1 MDMYTDPFES
11 DTPKERSLA
20 AKIII
25 GIFKTIGILFIV
37 SIFLIIFIRLQL
49 WKTPKEFKDFAFT
62 DEATSY
68 LAENGELVVGY
79 QEPYTEFD
87 ENGYYHISDVSFA
100 RDLGE
105 IQLTVRYNSRST
117 INYLMAAYGLT
128 DRPTGETF
136 IYILT
141 DDDGNEY
148 KSYRFAAK
156 DKPLSDFRRIIFDG
170 VDFSTTENLYLHVY
184 YGEDVSNYD
193 STDINEDVKAKSKL
207 HATFTVY
214 ETDRWID
221 EKTFT
226 ESSKMSYSLTN
237 NPAYIDKRSEN

>member
-11 DTPKERSLA
+11 DTPKERSLF

-25 GIFKTIGILFIV
+25 GVLKAIGIFIIV
-37 SIFLIIFIRLQL
+37 AIFAIIFIRLQL
-49 WKTPKEFKDFAFT
+49 WKTPKEFSDFAWT
-62 DEATSY
+62 DEAKSA
-68 LAENGELVVGY
+68 LAADGKLTVGY

-117 INYLMAAYGLT
+117 INALMEEYHLT
-128 DRPTGETF
+128 ERPSGETF

-141 DDDGNEY
+141 DDNGNEY
-148 KSYRFAAK
+148 TSYRFAAK
-156 DKPLSDFRRIIFDG
+156 EKPLSEFRRVIFDG
-170 VDFSTTENLYLHVY
+170 VDFETTENLYLHVY
-184 YGEDVSNYD
+184 YGEDVYD
-193 STDINEDVKAKSKL
+193 KSAL
-207 HATFTVY
+207 YAVFTVY

-221 EKTFT
+221 EKTFS
-226 ESSKMSYSLTN
+226 ESSDMTFSLAK
-237 NPAYIDKRSEN
+237 NPAYINKNKEN